1 MQVVRRRAVPREVG
15 PPPGG
20 PALVHTQIP
29 VVFFTQAGV
38 PGEAADMG
46 ASSQGLAA
54 VCTQAMDHLG
64 WTPLPSP
71 ALTLVPLI
79 LLAIHLPICPT
90 CACLDFAC
98 DDFACPTLLARLCLP
113 CLAIA
118 VVVLDV
124 ATGCCLGLCYAIAE
138 LSCGRI

>member
-1 MQVVRRRAVPREVG
+1 MTAISQSAPLPHIYTLLYHLQQAPWLTSLMQVVRRRAVPREVG

-64 WTPLPSP
+64 
-71 ALTLVPLI
+71 
-79 LLAIHLPICPT
+79 
-90 CACLDFAC
+90 
-98 DDFACPTLLARLCLP
+98 
-113 CLAIA
+113 
-118 VVVLDV
+118 
-124 ATGCCLGLCYAIAE
+124 
-138 LSCGRI
+138 

>member
-38 PGEAADMG
+38 PGEAADVA

-54 VCTQAMDHLG
+54 VCTQAMNQIGQPPGTCLSSCMSSLI
-64 WTPLPSP
+64 PLTSP
-71 ALTLVPLI
+71 TSTTVSVAPTANGFPASCDQPWWLAKACKTLFFFS
-79 LLAIHLPICPT
+79 LAFL
-90 CACLDFAC
+90 
-98 DDFACPTLLARLCLP
+98 
-113 CLAIA
+113 
-118 VVVLDV
+118 
-124 ATGCCLGLCYAIAE
+124 
-138 LSCGRI
+138 